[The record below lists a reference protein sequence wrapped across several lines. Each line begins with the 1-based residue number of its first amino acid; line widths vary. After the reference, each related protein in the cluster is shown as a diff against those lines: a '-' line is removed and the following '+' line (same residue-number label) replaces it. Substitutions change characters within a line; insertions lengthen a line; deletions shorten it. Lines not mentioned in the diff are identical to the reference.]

1 MNSLVHSDTTF
12 PAWLT
17 LSGVWEESMEDP
29 EEIKLVIGRN
39 LRRLRERRGLGR
51 RALAR
56 LAGSDPYVLREI
68 EAGESLPAIG
78 LIWRLARVL
87 DVSCEAFL
95 EGGRDRVV

>member
-1 MNSLVHSDTTF
+1 MNSLIHSDTTF

-17 LSGVWEESMEDP
+17 LSGIWEESMEDP

-51 RALAR
+51 RVLAR
-56 LAGSDPYVLREI
+56 LAGSSPYALREI

-95 EGGRDRVV
+95 EGGREGVV